1 MYNLKCFILLPSVL
15 TTSHLPQVPSVSPIL
30 MRLPSV
36 VTIVRTFY
44 TFTNATRLQVPQRA
58 LSPFVRGT
66 AIRSMPT
73 IPFLGSL
80 FSSSSSSANMTY
92 PDQRNDQE
100 WQAVLNKGGN
110 PSSILSAYPHA
121 DLWWQN
127 NSESSG
133 KKAPNLRV
141 LVNTTNICPTQ
152 VFTHAPVAMRLST
165 KQITNSSLAAAGQH
179 TLTPFPVQS

>member
-1 MYNLKCFILLPSVL
+1 MYDLKYLVLSPSAPPSAL
-15 TTSHLPQVPSVSPIL
+15 SCKTTTHLPQVPHVSTIL

-36 VTIVRTFY
+36 STIVRTFY
-44 TFTNATRLQVPQRA
+44 NFTNVTRLQIPERG

-110 PSSILSAYPHA
+110 PLLSYLLILMLTS
-121 DLWWQN
+121 DRRTIQN
-127 NSESSG
+127 
-133 KKAPNLRV
+133 P
-141 LVNTTNICPTQ
+141 PTKRHR
-152 VFTHAPVAMRLST
+152 TSRYR
-165 KQITNSSLAAAGQH
+165 
-179 TLTPFPVQS
+179 

>member
-1 MYNLKCFILLPSVL
+1 MPDLDDIYALKCFTLLTPYFAICATLCIEVYKYDPSSAVSYL
-15 TTSHLPQVPSVSPIL
+15 STTL

-36 VTIVRTFY
+36 STIVRIFY

-92 PDQRNDQE
+92 PDQRTEQE
-100 WQAVLNKGGN
+100 WQAVLNKGENCSIIPSAVLMLTPERRTIQN
-110 PSSILSAYPHA
+110 PPTKRHR
-121 DLWWQN
+121 
-127 NSESSG
+127 SSG
-133 KKAPNLRV
+133 YR
-141 LVNTTNICPTQ
+141 
-152 VFTHAPVAMRLST
+152 
-165 KQITNSSLAAAGQH
+165 
-179 TLTPFPVQS
+179 